1 MAAMTYNCE
10 CDDGQPTVTLEEM
23 RLRIARRLGFATQ
36 VAMGVL
42 PPGMADL
49 LDDFVRSAHELLY
62 RRYAVMRQERFF
74 TWDLI
79 AGQRFY
85 DLDGN
90 SDACDKVLDPGK
102 VHWVGISEGDGSW
115 RPLVCGIDP
124 TLYTAD
130 VQGLPTH
137 YEIRQCI
144 ELWPAPADA
153 AWKLRIKGAFGPAEL
168 ALGTDVLT
176 VDPEAVFLQALANAK
191 AHYSQPDAGNY
202 AAQATAYV
210 RSRVAESHQTRRYV
224 PGACVP
230 PPAVRPASAGDW
242 PES

>member
-102 VHWVGISEGDGSW
+102 VHWVGISEGGGSW